1 MNTAYLTAWIDAGLW
16 FVAKA
21 RRQALFQGT
30 QAAARNLRKQGVPI
44 ELALLV
50 LAGRAP

>member
-1 MNTAYLTAWIDAGLW
+1 MNTAYLTAWIDAGQW

-21 RRQALFQGT
+21 RRQADQHGV
-30 QAAARNLRKQGVPI
+30 QAAARNLRKQGVPV

-50 LAGRAP
+50 LAGKPL